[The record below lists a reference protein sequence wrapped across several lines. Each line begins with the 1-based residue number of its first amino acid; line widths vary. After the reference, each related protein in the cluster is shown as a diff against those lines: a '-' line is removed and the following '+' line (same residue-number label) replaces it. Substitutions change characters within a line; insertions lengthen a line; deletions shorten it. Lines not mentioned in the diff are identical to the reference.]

1 MRFIWKAHEMTEL
14 HGYLPNA
21 RERLGHE
28 PVSPDDIVV
37 MISDVLYKQ
46 LRGGEISLQEAI
58 YRVFEI
64 LESPLAL
71 QIYENEMQR
80 RNPRDADRWH

>member
-1 MRFIWKAHEMTEL
+1 MTEL
-14 HGYLPNA
+14 HGYLTKA

-37 MISDVLYKQ
+37 MISDVLYEQ

-58 YRVFEI
+58 NRVFEI

-71 QIYENEMQR
+71 EIYQNEMQR
-80 RNPRDADRWH
+80 RNPRDADSWH